1 MFRENLGRR
10 GENLKSL
17 VNSGMEKLRIKK
29 FGPIEHAE
37 IDLKRINV
45 FIGPQASGKS
55 TLAKVISAF
64 RSYNNLNTEWDEEN
78 FIEKLNGDY
87 GLGSFFQDNTRI
99 SFETNNEKFSI
110 GDTDTPAMVKEPP
123 AAYYKIPPSVYI
135 PTERVLVPLISENS
149 FLFISEKIFIQKYIT
164 EFGILFQ
171 NGRKLV
177 KELTVD
183 FLDGVTYYYEDGIDK
198 VKLKNGRTIRL
209 TESSNGIQTTLPLLL
224 AVMFLSDKVGKK
236 NDSYISI
243 AIEEPELS
251 LFPSAQIELLKYLL
265 ELITPLN
272 YHLTITTHS
281 PYTLTTVNNLI
292 YAYQVGQKN
301 RGVNNIVANKLWLNP
316 DDVGAWYVENGT
328 VRSIIDEENHQ
339 IRAEEIDKVSEVL
352 NQEYDKIMDLKFS

>member
-1 MFRENLGRR
+1 
-10 GENLKSL
+10 
-17 VNSGMEKLRIKK
+17 MEKLRVRN
-29 FGPIEHAE
+29 FGPIENAD

-45 FIGPQASGKS
+45 FIGAQASGKS
-55 TLAKVISAF
+55 TIAKVITAF
-64 RSYNNLNTEWDEEN
+64 KSYNNLKTEWAEQD
-78 FIEKLNGDY
+78 FIEKLKDDY
-87 GLGSFFQDNTRI
+87 GLGSFFQEDTRI
-99 SFETNNEKFSI
+99 SLETNNQKFCI
-110 GDTDTPAMVKEPP
+110 GDASAPSIVNEPP
-123 AAYYKIPPSVYI
+123 IAYYKIPPSVYI

-171 NGRKLV
+171 NGRKLI

-224 AVMFLSDKVGKK
+224 AVIFLSDKVGKK
-236 NDSYISI
+236 KSSDISI

-251 LFPSAQIELLKYLL
+251 LFPSAQTELLKYLL

-301 RGVNNIVANKLWLNP
+301 QSVNDIVPNKLWLNP
-316 DDVGAWYVENGT
+316 DDVGAWFVENGT
-328 VRSIIDEENHQ
+328 VRSIIDEEHHQ
-339 IRAEEIDKVSEVL
+339 IKAEEIDKISEVL

>member
-1 MFRENLGRR
+1 
-10 GENLKSL
+10 
-17 VNSGMEKLRIKK
+17 MEKLRIRN
-29 FGPIEHAE
+29 FGPIEDAD

-55 TLAKVISAF
+55 TIAKVISAF
-64 RSYNNLNTEWDEEN
+64 RSYNNLKAEWVERG
-78 FIEKLNGDY
+78 FIERLKEDY
-87 GLGSFFQDNTRI
+87 GLSSFFQEGTNI
-99 SFETNNEKFSI
+99 SLETNNGTFSI
-110 GDTDTPAMVKEPP
+110 GNASSPSMLQEPE
-123 AAYYKIPPSVYI
+123 AAYYSIPSSVYI

-171 NGRKLV
+171 NGRKLT

-183 FLDGVTYYYEDGIDK
+183 FLDGVTYYYEDGVDK

-224 AVMFLSDKVGKK
+224 AVIFLSDKVGKK
-236 NDSYISI
+236 NTRDISI

-251 LFPSAQIELLKYLL
+251 LFPSAQTALLKYLL

-281 PYTLTTVNNLI
+281 PYTLTTINNLI
-292 YAYQVGQKN
+292 YAYQVGQMNKS
-301 RGVNNIVANKLWLNP
+301 VHDIVPDKLWLNP
-316 DDVGAWYVENGT
+316 NDVGAWFVENGI
-328 VRSIIDEENHQ
+328 VRSIIDEENNQ
-339 IRAEEIDKVSEVL
+339 IKAEEIDKISEVL
-352 NQEYDKIMDLKFS
+352 NHEYDKIMDLKFS

>member
-1 MFRENLGRR
+1 
-10 GENLKSL
+10 
-17 VNSGMEKLRIKK
+17 MEKLRVEK
-29 FGPIEHAE
+29 FGPIENAE

-55 TLAKVISAF
+55 TIAKVISAF
-64 RSYNNLNTEWDEEN
+64 RSYNNLNAEWNEKG
-78 FIEKLNGDY
+78 FVEKLKEEYNLD
-87 GLGSFFQDNTRI
+87 SFFRDDTRI
-99 SFETNNEKFSI
+99 TLETGNEKYTV
-110 GDTDTPAMVKEPP
+110 GDAGAPTTVEEPP
-123 AAYYKIPPSVYI
+123 PAYYKIPASVYI

-171 NGRKLV
+171 NGRKLT

-183 FLDGVTYYYEDGIDK
+183 FLDGVTYYYDDGIDK
-198 VKLKNGRTIRL
+198 IKLKNGKTIRL

-224 AVMFLSDKVGKK
+224 AVIFLADKIGKRNDK
-236 NDSYISI
+236 NISI

-251 LFPSAQIELLKYLL
+251 LFPSAQTELLKYLL

-301 RGVNNIVANKLWLNP
+301 QNVNEIIANKLWLNP
-316 DDVGAWYVENGT
+316 DDVGAWFVDNGT

-339 IRAEEIDKVSEVL
+339 IKAEEIDRISDVL